1 MPPES
6 GRDFL
11 YLQSFYQDPM
21 NKKTALL
28 LRPSQLKKNGHLFE
42 LLHID
47 KADKYPLYTTEK
59 INLAVLKKQYPKLP
73 PGFFTSISRFT
84 DSQVDLLKAELF
96 NTLKKQQQTNEIEFR
111 NLLQLQLER
120 KLLQELQSLKPLLPL
135 LSCYHQTPVAG
146 DEKRLITAPCS
157 FSNYTPHLRFDVRQS
172 ASGWYYLDISIELNG
187 TAYPLPLFKQYG
199 FLLEHKNEYF
209 QFRFADYQV
218 LSRLQSIE
226 WETEKMNDSRFI
238 SEVLG
243 SLTAYPV
250 NRNHLLQ
257 TASIEVKP
265 VGRVVL
271 SELSG
276 QFLMITPQFD
286 YDGHIIEGAWEET
299 ATITRE
305 GKEIKI
311 IRDKEAE
318 KTIRGEIEQR
328 HGSFAN
334 QPNGYYYLSFAN
346 AAKNH
351 WFLKAFRHL
360 LDHDIQVLGMDML
373 KHFRYNTALPVTCME
388 VVGEEKGWVLI
399 NFTLKVGKE
408 LISNKELQ
416 KILRTGE
423 QALLLK
429 DGSITLLD
437 ETWQKKY
444 SIIIKHA
451 RIENKQIRVPRW
463 VFIALDNGE
472 QATGQTMTLL
482 PANWKKKWMLWQQ
495 EESRLYDIPAIIR
508 ADLRPYQLKG
518 YEWMR
523 LLDEA
528 EAGIF
533 LADDMGLGK
542 TLQTICY
549 MAHIA
554 ETKET
559 GNILIIC
566 PASLIY
572 NWQNEISH
580 FAPGLKTVVYHG
592 SSREESVFEQD
603 GVQIIISTY
612 GTIRSDEEFILTQH
626 FNAVVLDE
634 SHTIKNPA
642 SQITRLV
649 HQLNA
654 EKRVV
659 LSGTPVMNNTTDL
672 FSQLHFVLPG
682 MFGSREFFKREYAD
696 PIDLQRDEKKMQVLK
711 KLTAPFILRRT
722 KEQVARDLPPKTEI
736 TLWCE
741 MDQEQMAVY
750 NDIKDSV
757 KGTLSDIIKKQGLQK
772 SKLQVLEGILKLRQL
787 CNSPELLDDYRDS
800 NIPSV
805 KLNTLLDELENNLS
819 DHKVLVFSQFT
830 TMLDILSTEMNK
842 RGLSHFMLTGA
853 TPPKERDRLVQT
865 FNQEGQENRIFLLS
879 LKAGNAGLNLTAAD
893 YVFLF
898 DPWWNHAVEQQAI
911 DRTHRIGQ
919 QKSVFAYKMI
929 CRDTIEEKIM
939 QLQDRKKNL
948 SKELIPEEEGFVKAL
963 SEEDVQFLFG

>member
-1 MPPES
+1 
-6 GRDFL
+6 
-11 YLQSFYQDPM
+11 M

-28 LRPSQLKKNGHLFE
+28 LRPAQLKKNGYLFE
-42 LLHID
+42 LLQVD
-47 KADKYPLYTTEK
+47 RADKYPVYTTEK
-59 INLAVLKKQYPKLP
+59 INLGVLKKQYPKLP
-73 PGFFTSISRFT
+73 SGFFTAINRFT
-84 DSQVDLLKAELF
+84 ESNIDLLKAELF
-96 NTLKKQQQTNEIEFR
+96 HALKKQQPDNETEFR
-111 NLLQLQLER
+111 KQVQLQLER
-120 KLLQELQSLKPLLPL
+120 KLLQELQTLKPLLPL
-135 LSCYHQTPVAG
+135 LSCYHQSPVTG
-146 DEKRLITAPCS
+146 DEKRYKTAPCT
-157 FSNYTPHLRFDVRQS
+157 FSNYTPQLRFEVQKAAQD
-172 ASGWYYLDISIELNG
+172 WFYLTIHIELNG
-187 TAYPLPLFKQYG
+187 TAYPLTQFSQHG
-199 FLLEHKNEYF
+199 FLLETKNEYF
-209 QFRFADYQV
+209 LLKFPDYQV
-218 LSRLQSIE
+218 LNRVQSMM
-226 WETEKMNDSRFI
+226 WEQERFEDARFI
-238 SEVLG
+238 TEVLG
-243 SLTAYPV
+243 PLAGYPV
-250 NRNHLLQ
+250 NRNNLLK
-257 TASIEVKP
+257 TDCIEVNP
-265 VGRVVL
+265 SGRVVL

-286 YDGHIIEGAWEET
+286 YDGHIVEGSWEET
-299 ATITRE
+299 ATLTRD
-305 GKEIKI
+305 GKEIS
-311 IRDKEAE
+311 IRRNQEAE
-318 KTIRGEIEQR
+318 KAIRWDVEQL
-328 HGSFAN
+328 HGSFPN
-334 QPNGYYYLSFAN
+334 QSNGYYYLSFAN

-373 KHFRYNTALPVTCME
+373 KHFRYSTEKPVTHYQFIS
-388 VVGEEKGWVLI
+388 EEKGWILLS
-399 NFTLKVGKE
+399 FSLKVGKE
-408 LISNKELQ
+408 EISIKELQ

-437 ETWQKKY
+437 EDWQRAY
-444 SIIIKHA
+444 GIIIKHA
-451 RIENKQIRVPRW
+451 RIENKQIRVPKW
-463 VFIALDNGE
+463 VFIALENGT
-472 QATGQTMTLL
+472 ASSDQTAIFIPTD
-482 PANWKKKWMLWQQ
+482 WKKKWMTWQQ
-495 EESRLYDIPAIIR
+495 EEAGLYPLPGAIQ
-508 ADLRPYQLKG
+508 AALRTYQLKG

-523 LLDEA
+523 LLDEI
-528 EAGIF
+528 EAGVF

-549 MAHIA
+549 MAWLA
-554 ETKET
+554 ENRTQ
-559 GNILIIC
+559 GNLLIIC
-566 PASLIY
+566 PASLVY
-572 NWQNEISH
+572 NWQNEIRK
-580 FAPGLKTVVYHG
+580 FAPGLTTLIYHG
-592 SSREESVFEQD
+592 STREESLFEHD

-612 GTIRSDEEFILTQH
+612 GTIRSDEAFILTQS
-626 FNAVVLDE
+626 FVAVILDE

-642 SQITRLV
+642 SQITKLI

-696 PIDLQRDEKKMQVLK
+696 PIDLQRDEKKVAALK

-736 TLWCE
+736 TLWCQ
-741 MDQEQMAVY
+741 MDSEQQTAY
-750 NDIKDSV
+750 NDIRDSV
-757 KGTLSDIIKKQGLQK
+757 KGTLSDMIKKQGLQK

-787 CNSPELLDDYRDS
+787 CNSPELLEDYKGS
-800 NIPSV
+800 QIPSV
-805 KLNTLLDELENNLS
+805 KLNMLISEIENNLA

-830 TMLDILSTEMNK
+830 SMLDLLSVEMKN
-842 RGLSHFMLTGA
+842 RGLSHLMLTGA
-853 TPPKERDRLVQT
+853 TPPKERDRLVQA
-865 FNQEGQENRIFLLS
+865 FNQEEHESRIFLLS

>member
-1 MPPES
+1 
-6 GRDFL
+6 
-11 YLQSFYQDPM
+11 M

-42 LLHID
+42 LLHAD
-47 KADKYPLYTTEK
+47 KADKYPVYTTEK
-59 INLAVLKKQYPKLP
+59 INLGVLKKQYPKLP
-73 PGFFTSISRFT
+73 GGFFTAINRFT
-84 DSQVDLLKAELF
+84 ESNIDLLKAELF
-96 NTLKKQQQTNEIEFR
+96 NALKKQQAVNETEFR
-111 NLLQLQLER
+111 KQVQLQLER
-120 KLLQELQSLKPLLPL
+120 KLLQELQTLKPLLPL
-135 LSCYHQTPVAG
+135 LSCYHQSPVPG
-146 DEKRLITAPCS
+146 DDKRFKTAPCS
-157 FSNYTPHLRFDVRQS
+157 FSNYTPLLSFEVKQT
-172 ASGWYYLDISIELNG
+172 AKGWLSLETQIVLNG
-187 TAYPLPLFKQYG
+187 TSYPLSQFSQYG
-199 FLLEHKNEYF
+199 FLLENKNEYF
-209 QFRFADYQV
+209 LLKFPDYQV
-218 LSRLQSIE
+218 LSRVQSVD
-226 WETEKMNDSRFI
+226 WEQERFADARFI
-238 SEVLG
+238 TDVLEP
-243 SLTAYPV
+243 LTGYPV
-250 NRNHLLQ
+250 NRNNLLKRDCL
-257 TASIEVKP
+257 EVLP
-265 VGRVVL
+265 SGRVVL

-286 YDGHIIEGAWEET
+286 YDGHIVEGSWEET

-305 GKEIKI
+305 GKEINI
-311 IRDKEAE
+311 LRNQTAE
-318 KTIRGEIEQR
+318 KAIRWEVEQL
-328 HGSFAN
+328 HGSFPN
-334 QPNGYYYLSFAN
+334 QSNGYYYLSFAN

-351 WFLKAFRHL
+351 WFLKAFRAL

-373 KHFRYNTALPVTCME
+373 KHFRYSTDKPITNYQYIS
-388 VVGEEKGWVLI
+388 EENGWCLLS
-399 NFTLKVGKE
+399 FSLKVGKE
-408 LISNKELQ
+408 EISNKELQ
-416 KILRTGE
+416 KVLRTGE
-423 QALLLK
+423 QALMLK

-437 ETWQKKY
+437 EEWQKAY
-444 SIIIKHA
+444 GIIVKHA
-451 RIENKQIRVPRW
+451 RIENKQIRVPKW
-463 VFIALDNGE
+463 VFIALENGSQAE
-472 QATGQTMTLL
+472 QLSMSFIPSDWKQKWMNWQTAESPLYDL
-482 PANWKKKWMLWQQ
+482 PATIN
-495 EESRLYDIPAIIR
+495 
-508 ADLRPYQLKG
+508 ADLRTYQQKG

-523 LLDEA
+523 LLDEI
-528 EAGIF
+528 EAGVF

-549 MAHIA
+549 IA
-554 ETKET
+554 YLTENRNA

-572 NWQNEISH
+572 NWQNEINK
-580 FAPGLKTVVYHG
+580 FAPGIRSVVYHG
-592 SSREESVFEQD
+592 SSREEALFEHED
-603 GVQIIISTY
+603 VQVIISTY
-612 GTIRSDEEFILTQH
+612 GTIRSDEDFVLTQR
-626 FNAVVLDE
+626 FVAVILDE
-634 SHTIKNPA
+634 SHTIKNPG
-642 SQITRLV
+642 SQITKLI

-696 PIDLQRDEKKMQVLK
+696 PIDLQRDEKKIAALK

-736 TLWCE
+736 TLWCQ
-741 MDQEQMAVY
+741 MDPEQQTAY
-750 NDIKDSV
+750 NDIRDSV
-757 KGTLSDIIKKQGLQK
+757 KGTLSEIIKKQGLQK

-787 CNSPELLDDYRDS
+787 CNSPELVEDYKNS

-805 KLNTLLDELENNLS
+805 KLNSLISELENNLA

-830 TMLDILSTEMNK
+830 SMLDILSEEMNK
-842 RGLSHFMLTGA
+842 RGLSHLMLTGA
-853 TPPKERDRLVQT
+853 TPPKERDRLVQA
-865 FNQEGQENRIFLLS
+865 FNQEEQESRIFLLS

-963 SEEDVQFLFG
+963 SEEDVQFLFE

>member
-1 MPPES
+1 
-6 GRDFL
+6 
-11 YLQSFYQDPM
+11 M

-28 LRPSQLKKNGHLFE
+28 LRPAQLKKNGHLFE
-42 LLHID
+42 LLQVD
-47 KADKYPLYTTEK
+47 KGDKYPVYTTEK
-59 INLAVLKKQYPKLP
+59 INLGVLKKQYPKLP
-73 PGFFTSISRFT
+73 SGFFTSINRFS
-84 DSQVDLLKAELF
+84 DAQVDQLKAELF
-96 NTLKKQQQTNEIEFR
+96 HALKKQASGDETTFR
-111 NLLQLQLER
+111 KQLQEQLER

-135 LSCYHQTPVAG
+135 LTCYHQTPVAG
-146 DEKRLITAPCS
+146 DEKRMKTAPCT
-157 FSNYTPHLRFDVRQS
+157 FSNYSPQLRFVVQQS
-172 ASGWYYLDISIELNG
+172 PYGWFYLDILIDLNG
-187 TAYPLPLFKQYG
+187 SAFPLKEFNQYG
-199 FLLEHKNEYF
+199 FFLEHKNEYF
-209 QFRFADYQV
+209 LLKFADYQV
-218 LSRLQSIE
+218 LSRVQETNWEQSCF
-226 WETEKMNDSRFI
+226 DQARFTT
-238 SEVLG
+238 EVLG
-243 SLTAYPV
+243 PLAGYPV
-250 NRNHLLQ
+250 NRNNLLISDRIDVMP
-257 TASIEVKP
+257 A
-265 VGRVVL
+265 GRVVL

-276 QFLMITPQFD
+276 QFLMITPQFE
-286 YDGHIIEGAWEET
+286 YDGHIVDGSWEES
-299 ATITRE
+299 ATLTRD
-305 GKEIKI
+305 GKEISI
-311 IRDKEAE
+311 LRNKEAE
-318 KTIRGEIEQR
+318 RSIRWEVEQL
-328 HGSFAN
+328 HGSFPN
-334 QPNGYYYLSFAN
+334 QSNGYYYLSFAN

-351 WFLKAFRHL
+351 WFLKAFRAL

-373 KHFRYNTALPVTCME
+373 KHFRYSTEKPVTRYNFIS
-388 VVGEEKGWVLI
+388 EEKGWCLLS
-399 NFTLKVGKE
+399 FSLKVGKE
-408 LISNKELQ
+408 EISNKELQ
-416 KILRTGE
+416 KVLRSGE

-437 ETWQKKY
+437 EEWQKAY
-444 SIIIKHA
+444 GIIIKHA
-451 RIENKQIRVPRW
+451 RIENKQIRVPKW
-463 VFIALDNGE
+463 VFIALENGS
-472 QATGQTMTLL
+472 QADQTTLSFI
-482 PANWKKKWMLWQQ
+482 PTDWKKKWMNWQQ
-495 EESRLYDIPAIIR
+495 EEQLLYPLPTAVR
-508 ADLRPYQLKG
+508 ATLRTYQQKG

-523 LLDEA
+523 LLDEI
-528 EAGIF
+528 EAGVF

-549 MAHIA
+549 IAHLA
-554 ETKET
+554 ENRSQ

-566 PASLIY
+566 PASLVY
-572 NWQNEISH
+572 NWQNEIRK
-580 FAPGLKTVVYHG
+580 FAPDISTVVYHG
-592 SSREESVFEQD
+592 STREESLFDHE
-603 GVQIIISTY
+603 GVQVIISTY

-626 FNAVVLDE
+626 FTAVILDE
-634 SHTIKNPA
+634 SHTIKNPS
-642 SQITRLV
+642 SQITRLI

-696 PIDLQRDEKKMQVLK
+696 PIDLQRDEKKVMALK

-736 TLWCE
+736 TLWCQ
-741 MDQEQMAVY
+741 MDAEQQSAY
-750 NDIKDSV
+750 NDIRDSV
-757 KGTLSDIIKKQGLQK
+757 KGTLSEIIKKKGLQK

-787 CNSPELLDDYRDS
+787 CNSPELVEDYRNS

-805 KLNTLLDELENNLS
+805 KLNMLISEIENNLS

-830 TMLDILSTEMNK
+830 SMLDILSAELDK
-842 RGLSHFMLTGA
+842 RGLSHLLLTGA

-865 FNQEGQENRIFLLS
+865 FNHEDHESRIFLLS

-963 SEEDVQFLFG
+963 SEDDVQFLFG

>member
-1 MPPES
+1 
-6 GRDFL
+6 
-11 YLQSFYQDPM
+11 M

-42 LLHID
+42 LLQVD
-47 KADKYPLYTTEK
+47 KADKYPVYSTEK
-59 INLAVLKKQYPKLP
+59 INLGVLKKQYPKLP
-73 PGFFTSISRFT
+73 SGFFTSINRFS
-84 DSQVDLLKAELF
+84 DAQVDQLKAELF
-96 NTLKKQQQTNEIEFR
+96 HVLKKQANGEETEFR
-111 NLLQLQLER
+111 KQLQLQLER
-120 KLLQELQSLKPLLPL
+120 KLLQELQTLKPLLPMIT
-135 LSCYHQTPVAG
+135 CYHQTPIAG
-146 DEKRLITAPCS
+146 DEKRLKTAPCT
-157 FSNYTPHLRFDVRQS
+157 FSNYTPQLKFEVQQS
-172 ASGWYYLDISIELNG
+172 SGGWLILQTLIELNG
-187 TAYPLPLFKQYG
+187 TAFPLQEFNQYG

-209 QFRFADYQV
+209 LLKFPDYQV
-218 LSRLQSIE
+218 LNRVQSFD
-226 WETEKMNDSRFI
+226 WEKESFEQSRFI
-238 SEVLG
+238 ADVLG
-243 SLTAYPV
+243 PLTGYPV
-250 NRNHLLQ
+250 NRNNLLISDQ
-257 TASIEVKP
+257 VAVMPT
-265 VGRVVL
+265 GRVVL

-286 YDGHIIEGAWEET
+286 YDGHIVDGSWEE
-299 ATITRE
+299 AVTITRD
-305 GKEIKI
+305 GKEIN
-311 IRDKEAE
+311 IRRHQQAE
-318 KTIRGEIEQR
+318 KAIRWEIEQL
-328 HGSFAN
+328 HGSFPN
-334 QPNGYYYLSFAN
+334 QSNGYYYLSFAN

-351 WFLKAFRHL
+351 WFLKAFRAL

-373 KHFRYNTALPVTCME
+373 KHFRYSTDKPVTHYQYIS
-388 VVGEEKGWVLI
+388 EEKGWCLLS
-399 NFTLKVGKE
+399 FSLKVGKE
-408 LISNKELQ
+408 EISNKELQ
-416 KILRTGE
+416 KVLRTGE
-423 QALLLK
+423 QALMLK

-437 ETWQKKY
+437 EEWQKAY
-444 SIIIKHA
+444 GIIIKHA
-451 RIENKQIRVPRW
+451 RIENKQIRVPKW
-463 VFIALDNGE
+463 VFIALENGSQAE
-472 QATGQTMTLL
+472 QLSMSFIPSDWKLKWMNWQTAENPLYKL
-482 PANWKKKWMLWQQ
+482 PATINANLRTYQQ
-495 EESRLYDIPAIIR
+495 
-508 ADLRPYQLKG
+508 KG

-523 LLDEA
+523 LLDEI
-528 EAGIF
+528 EAGVF

-549 MAHIA
+549 IA
-554 ETKET
+554 YLTESSAT

-566 PASLIY
+566 PASLVY
-572 NWQNEISH
+572 NWQNEINK
-580 FAPGLKTVVYHG
+580 FAPGIRSVVYHG
-592 SSREESVFEQD
+592 SNREEALFEHE
-603 GVQIIISTY
+603 GVQVIISTY
-612 GTIRSDEEFILTQH
+612 GTIRSDEDFVLTQR
-626 FNAVVLDE
+626 FVAVILDE

-642 SQITRLV
+642 SQITKLI

-654 EKRVV
+654 EKRVI

-696 PIDLQRDEKKMQVLK
+696 PIDLQRDEKKIAALK

-736 TLWCE
+736 TLWCQ
-741 MDQEQMAVY
+741 MDPEQQTAY
-750 NDIKDSV
+750 NDIRDSV
-757 KGTLSDIIKKQGLQK
+757 KGTLSEIIKKQGLQK

-787 CNSPELLDDYRDS
+787 CNSPELVEDYKNS

-805 KLNTLLDELENNLS
+805 KLNSLISELENNLA

-830 TMLDILSTEMNK
+830 SMLDILSEEMNK
-842 RGLSHFMLTGA
+842 RGLSHLMLTGA
-853 TPPKERDRLVQT
+853 TPPKERDRLVQA
-865 FNQEGQENRIFLLS
+865 FNQEEQESRIFLLS